1 MPTLKLIKA
10 PGMTGSGQTY
20 QLSTNGHEIVMGR
33 EEICNIVVPN
43 HAVSRKHA
51 RIYHEQGHYYIDD
64 LKSRNK
70 TIVNNR
76 EITEPWML
84 KHDDRIK
91 ICDFQYL
98 YQDDPKPPGN
108 GQPKLPAEFGRQLD
122 PNDTHDSE
130 SPSETSSIEHVLATK
145 GSDADLILGQPN
157 DKLRA
162 LLDISVSLSKP
173 SDLESLL
180 NAIADTSFGVFR
192 QADRCFII
200 MAEDKRL
207 IAKVTKTR
215 RKADTDTASFSKTIV
230 RKCMESQTAY
240 LSEDAS
246 SDSAMGAAQSI
257 AEFRIRSV
265 MCVPLVGTDGTA
277 IGAMQLDTQDRGKK
291 FKQDDLKL
299 LMIVANLAGVAIEK
313 ARLHENTLQREKLQY
328 EIEIARKVQLD
339 FLPRSMPRIPGY
351 EYYAAYSAAQTVG
364 GDYYTFIELPDGR
377 IAALLG
383 DVAGKG
389 VPAALLM
396 AKLSAEARYCMLT
409 QPDVPKA
416 IQLLSDSL
424 IHGGIGDRFVTMA
437 ALVLN
442 PKTHRVTLV
451 NAGHL
456 NPMRYRVADRSLVE
470 VISNELSGLALGIVE
485 GYPYEAVEFDLEPGD
500 HLLTFTDGVTD
511 SMSPQ
516 DVMFD
521 FAGVTST
528 VSRGTPLGPISRPK
542 VLGEQLF
549 NAVRKH
555 ANGRPQNDDIA
566 IVAFGRLGEGEAEA
580 ETEPQRRNDLRATTK
595 YS

>member
-10 PGMTGSGQTY
+10 PGMTGPGQSY
-20 QLSTNGHEIVMGR
+20 QLSNGGLEMVMGR
-33 EEICNIVVPN
+33 EEICQIVVPN

-51 RIYHEQGHYYIDD
+51 RIYFEQGHFYIED

-84 KHDDRIK
+84 RHEDRIK

-98 YQDDPKPPGN
+98 YQDDPKPTST
-108 GQPKLPAEFGRQLD
+108 QPKIPVEFGRNLD
-122 PNDTHDSE
+122 PNDTHDSDT
-130 SPSETSSIEHVLATK
+130 PSETSSIEHVLAAK
-145 GSDADLILGQPN
+145 GSEADLILGQPS

-162 LLDISVSLSKP
+162 LLDISVSLTKP
-173 SDLESLL
+173 ADLESLL
-180 NAIADTSFGVFR
+180 SAIADTSFGVFR

-200 MAEDKRL
+200 LAEDKRL
-207 IAKVTKTR
+207 VSKVTKTR
-215 RKADTDTASFSKTIV
+215 RKADTDSASFSKTIV

-246 SDSAMGAAQSI
+246 SDSSMGAAQSI

-265 MCVPLVGTDGTA
+265 MCVPLLGADGTS

-299 LMIVANLAGVAIEK
+299 LMIVANLAGVAIDK
-313 ARLHENTLQREKLQY
+313 ARLHESMLLREKLQN

-339 FLPRSMPRIPGY
+339 FLPREMPKIPGY

-396 AKLSAEARYCMLT
+396 AKLSAEARFCMLT

-416 IQLLSDSL
+416 IQSLSDSL
-424 IHGGIGDRFVTMA
+424 IRGGIGDRFVTMA
-437 ALVLN
+437 AMILN
-442 PKTHRVTLV
+442 PKTHRVTIV

-470 VISNELSGLALGIVE
+470 VISNEQSGLALGIVE
-485 GYPYEAVEFDLEPGD
+485 GYPYELIEFDLEPGD
-500 HLLTFTDGVTD
+500 TLLTFTDGVTD
-511 SMSPQ
+511 AMSPQ
-516 DVMFD
+516 DVMFNYD
-521 FAGVTST
+521 GITATIA
-528 VSRGTPLGPISRPK
+528 RGTPRGPISRPK
-542 VLGEQLF
+542 ALGDQLF
-549 NAVRKH
+549 NAVRRH

-566 IVAFGRLGEGEAEA
+566 IVAFGRLGPDEEDPADSA
-580 ETEPQRRNDLRATTK
+580 PHPK
-595 YS
+595 YVGKP

>member
-10 PGMTGSGQTY
+10 PGMTGPGQTY
-20 QLSTNGHEIVMGR
+20 TLTADETVMGR
-33 EEICNIVVPN
+33 DDTCGIVVPN

-51 RIYHEQGHYYIDD
+51 RILREQGLHYIED

-76 EITEPWML
+76 EITDRWLL

-98 YQDDPKPPGN
+98 YQDDQKQQPSK
-108 GQPKLPAEFGRQLD
+108 PKLPAEFGRQLD
-122 PNDTHDSE
+122 PNDTHDSDA
-130 SPSETSSIEHVLATK
+130 PSETSSIEHVLAAK
-145 GSDADLILGQPN
+145 GSDADLYLGQPN
-157 DKLRA
+157 DRLRA

-180 NAIADTSFGVFR
+180 NAIAETSFGVFR

-200 MAEDKRL
+200 MADEKRL
-207 IAKVTKTR
+207 ISKVTKTR
-215 RKADTDTASFSKTIV
+215 RKADSDTANFSKTIV

-246 SDSAMGAAQSI
+246 SDTAMGAAQSI

-265 MCVPLVGTDGTA
+265 MCVPLVGSDGAA

-299 LMIVANLAGVAIEK
+299 LMIVANLAGVAIDK
-313 ARLHENTLQREKLQY
+313 ARLHESTLVREKLQN

-339 FLPRSMPRIPGY
+339 FLPREMPNVPGY

-409 QPDVPKA
+409 QPDVPTA

-424 IHGGIGDRFVTMA
+424 IRGGIGDRFVTMA
-437 ALVLN
+437 AMVLN
-442 PKTHRVTLV
+442 PKTHKVTIV

-456 NPMRYRVADRSLVE
+456 NPMRFRVKDRSLVE
-470 VISNELSGLALGIVE
+470 MVTNEQSGLALGIVE
-485 GYPYEAVEFDLEPGD
+485 GYPYESVEIQLDPGD
-500 HLLTFTDGVTD
+500 HLLAFTDGVTD
-511 SMSPQ
+511 AMSPQ
-516 DVMFD
+516 DAMFNYD
-521 FAGVTST
+521 GITAT
-528 VSRGTPLGPISRPK
+528 VARNTPEGPIGRPK
-542 VLGEQLF
+542 ALGEALF
-549 NAVRKH
+549 NSVRKH

-566 IVAFGRLGEGEAEA
+566 IVAFGRLSDGDTGPHKKFDIRSTAKF
-580 ETEPQRRNDLRATTK
+580 D
-595 YS
+595 

>member
-10 PGMTGSGQTY
+10 PGMTGPGQTY
-20 QLSTNGHEIVMGR
+20 KLGNDETIMGR

-51 RIYHEQGHYYIDD
+51 RIFHEKGNYYIED

-76 EITEPWML
+76 EITERWML
-84 KHDDRIK
+84 RHDDRIK

-98 YQDDPKPPGN
+98 YQDDPQSPSSP
-108 GQPKLPAEFGRQLD
+108 PKLPAEFGRNPD
-122 PNDTHDSE
+122 PNDTHDTD
-130 SPSETSSIEHVLATK
+130 SPSETSSIEHTLAAK
-145 GSDADLILGQPN
+145 GSEADLILGQPN

-200 MAEDKRL
+200 MADDKRL
-207 IAKVTKTR
+207 VPMVTKTR
-215 RKADTDTASFSKTIV
+215 RKFDTDTASFSKTIV

-246 SDSAMGAAQSI
+246 SDSSMGAAQSI

-265 MCVPLVGTDGTA
+265 MCVPLIGTEGVS

-313 ARLHENTLQREKLQY
+313 ARLQESKSQREKLQN

-339 FLPRSMPRIPGY
+339 FLPREMPKIPGY

-409 QPDVPKA
+409 QPDLPCA
-416 IQLLSDSL
+416 IKLLSDSL
-424 IHGGIGDRFVTMA
+424 IRGGIGDRFVTMA
-437 ALVLN
+437 AMVLN
-442 PKTHRVTLV
+442 PKNHRVTMV

-456 NPMRYRVADRSLVE
+456 NPLRYRVRDRSLVE
-470 VISNELSGLALGIVE
+470 MISNEQSGLALGIVE
-485 GYPYEAVEFDLEPGD
+485 GFPYEAIEFDIEPGD
-500 HLLTFTDGVTD
+500 YLLTFTDGVTD
-511 SMSPQ
+511 AMSPQ

-521 FAGVTST
+521 FEGVTNT
-528 VSRGTPLGPISRPK
+528 ITRGAPALLARPK
-542 VLGEQLF
+542 SLGEQLF

-566 IVAFGRLGEGEAEA
+566 IVVFGRLMEGEPNADPSQVA
-580 ETEPQRRNDLRATTK
+580 PQLAR
-595 YS
+595 

>member
-10 PGMTGSGQTY
+10 PGMTGPGQTY
-20 QLSTNGHEIVMGR
+20 QLNANGHEIVMGR

-51 RIYHEQGHYYIDD
+51 RIYHTQGQFFIED

-76 EITEPWML
+76 EITEPCVL
-84 KHDDRIK
+84 RHEDRIK

-98 YQDDPKPPGN
+98 YQDDPKPISS
-108 GQPKLPAEFGRQLD
+108 QPKLPAEFGRMVD
-122 PNDTHDSE
+122 PNETHDSDA
-130 SPSETSSIEHVLATK
+130 PSETSSIEHVLQAK
-145 GSDADLILGQPN
+145 GSEADLILGQPS
-157 DKLRA
+157 DRLRA

-173 SDLESLL
+173 ADLESLL
-180 NAIADTSFGVFR
+180 GAIADTSFGVFR

-200 MAEDKRL
+200 LAEEKRL
-207 IAKVTKTR
+207 VAKVTKTR
-215 RKADTDTASFSKTIV
+215 RKSDSDTASFSKTIV

-265 MCVPLVGTDGTA
+265 MCVPLLGTDGTS

-299 LMIVANLAGVAIEK
+299 LMIIANLAGVAIDK
-313 ARLHENTLQREKLQY
+313 ARLQETKLLREKLLN

-339 FLPRSMPRIPGY
+339 FLPREMPKIPGY
-351 EYYAAYSAAQTVG
+351 EFFAAYNAALTVG

-377 IAALLG
+377 IASLLG

-409 QPDVPKA
+409 QADVPAA
-416 IQLLSDSL
+416 IKTLSDSL
-424 IHGGIGDRFVTMA
+424 IRGGIGDRFVTMA

-442 PKTHRVTLV
+442 PKSHRVTIV

-456 NPMRYRVADRSLVE
+456 NPMRYRVRDRSLVE
-470 VISNELSGLALGIVE
+470 VVSNEQSGLALGIIE
-485 GYPYEAVEFDLEPGD
+485 DYPYELVEVDLEPGD
-500 HLLTFTDGVTD
+500 ILLTFTDGVTD
-511 SMSPQ
+511 AMSPQ
-516 DVMFD
+516 DVMFNYD
-521 FAGVTST
+521 GVTAALT
-528 VSRGTPLGPISRPK
+528 HDTPKGPITRPK
-542 VLGEQLF
+542 TLGESLF

-555 ANGRPQNDDIA
+555 ANGRPQYDDIA
-566 IVAFGRLGEGEAEA
+566 IVAFGRLGEGEDD
-580 ETEPQRRNDLRATTK
+580 EPDTMPQPKQDTGPHKK
-595 YS
+595 YP